1 MHCKLGKKLYLL
13 ESRGEGHRRDCSLGQ
28 PWKLE
33 EGGGGERERM
43 ATGSTPYWES
53 LGHALVHCSVNNA
66 GTKRR

>member
-33 EGGGGERERM
+33 EGGGEREREWLQE
-43 ATGSTPYWES
+43 ALHTGR
-53 LGHALVHCSVNNA
+53 ALVMHLCIAV
-66 GTKRR
+66 